1 MRLFSRKQ
9 FGIFLCQRVNCFR
22 ENNLLS
28 TSGAFGMYS
37 IYRSIEKAEKPDAF
51 APAKMEDAS
60 FYPVGIS

>member
-1 MRLFSRKQ
+1 
-9 FGIFLCQRVNCFR
+9 
-22 ENNLLS
+22 
-28 TSGAFGMYS
+28 MYS